1 MKKVVR
7 IASFAI
13 VLFTG
18 LVSQAQTTTGKSA
31 ATTLNVN
38 LDNAYDIQVGQS
50 SVSIDMKTP
59 DHFQQGNNSGKQT
72 GHVIVSSNTGYEVKV
87 AAETELLNNG
97 ISIPVSTVTVTP
109 TLGEYRGAGTAPA
122 ASDVTLT
129 QNALAV
135 GTEKTIIT
143 KNSGETKREYDVVY
157 AISAQQANEY
167 LNKNTGVYSTKVTYS
182 LYAK

>member
-1 MKKVVR
+1 MKKVTQ
-7 IASFAI
+7 IASIAI
-13 VLFTG
+13 IAFTG
-18 LVSQAQTTTGKSA
+18 LASAQTATGKSA
-31 ATTLNVN
+31 VTTLNVN

-59 DHFQQGNNSGKQT
+59 NHFQQGNDSGKQT

-87 AAETELLNNG
+87 VAETELSNNG
-97 ISIPVSTVTVTP
+97 ITIPVSTVTVTP
-109 TLGEYRGAGTAPA
+109 TLGAYKGTGTAPTVA
-122 ASDVTLT
+122 DVTLT

-157 AISAQQANEY
+157 AISAEQANQY
-167 LNKNTGVYSTKVTYS
+167 LNKTTGVYSTKVTYS

>member
-7 IASFAI
+7 IASFAL
-13 VLFTG
+13 VLSTG
-18 LVSQAQTTTGKSA
+18 LIAQAQTSTGKSA

-59 DHFQQGNNSGKQT
+59 NHFQLGNDSGKQT
-72 GHVIVSSNTGYEVKV
+72 GHVVVSSNTGYEVKV
-87 AAETELLNNG
+87 AAETELLNHG
-97 ISIPVSTVTVTP
+97 VSIPVSTVTVTP
-109 TLGEYRGAGTAPA
+109 TLGAYKGTGNAPTVA
-122 ASDVTLT
+122 DVTLT

-135 GTEKTIIT
+135 GTEKTIIA

-167 LNKNTGVYSTKVTYS
+167 LNKNTGIYSTKVTYS

>member
-1 MKKVVR
+1 MKKVVKN
-7 IASFAI
+7 ALLAT

-18 LVSQAQTTTGKSA
+18 AVAAAQTATGKSA
-31 ATTLNVN
+31 STTLNVN
-38 LDNAYDIQVGQS
+38 LDNAYDIQIGQS

-59 DHFQQGNNSGKQT
+59 DHFQQGNDSGKKT
-72 GHVIVSSNTGYEVKV
+72 GHVIVSSNTGFEVKV

-97 ISIPVSTVTVTP
+97 VSIPVSTVTVTP
-109 TLGEYRGAGTAPA
+109 TLGAYKGSGTAPTVA
-122 ASDVTLT
+122 DLTLT

-135 GTEKTIIT
+135 GTEKTIIA

-157 AISAQQANEY
+157 AISAEQANQY

>member
-1 MKKVVR
+1 M
-7 IASFAI
+7 
-13 VLFTG
+13 
-18 LVSQAQTTTGKSA
+18 
-31 ATTLNVN
+31 
-38 LDNAYDIQVGQS
+38 
-50 SVSIDMKTP
+50 
-59 DHFQQGNNSGKQT
+59 
-72 GHVIVSSNTGYEVKV
+72 
-87 AAETELLNNG
+87 
-97 ISIPVSTVTVTP
+97 TVTP

>member
-7 IASFAI
+7 IVSFAL
-13 VLFTG
+13 VLSTG
-18 LVSQAQTTTGKSA
+18 LISQAQTSTGKSA

-59 DHFQQGNNSGKQT
+59 NHFQLGNDSGKQT
-72 GHVIVSSNTGYEVKV
+72 GHVVVSSNTGYEVKV

-97 ISIPVSTVTVTP
+97 VSIPVSTVTVTP
-109 TLGEYRGAGTAPA
+109 TLGAYKGTGSAPTVA
-122 ASDVTLT
+122 DVTLT

-135 GTEKTIIT
+135 GTEKTIIA